1 MAARALATA
10 VAMAFAPTT
19 SRSQS
24 ALMVGGRPP
33 KDVEMELCDIGTVFA
48 KLNEIKSNPDCHS
61 QPAPPTWYPGRA
73 DTCNAACGI
82 VFEPFWDQCGEMLT
96 VAGMGGMDEMGI
108 FCAFANSLHAN
119 VLSAHSN
126 AFLPDDH
133 CLEALYPPGSC
144 GTFCNLHTYECYL
157 TEIQESCCDEEGHV
171 MLKRFCRP
179 TSRIR

>member
-1 MAARALATA
+1 
-10 VAMAFAPTT
+10 
-19 SRSQS
+19 
-24 ALMVGGRPP
+24 MVGAG
-33 KDVEMELCDIGTVFA
+33 
-48 KLNEIKSNPDCHS
+48 
-61 QPAPPTWYPGRA
+61 
-73 DTCNAACGI
+73 
-82 VFEPFWDQCGEMLT
+82 DQCGNMLT
-96 VAGMGGMDEMGI
+96 DSGMGGMDEMGI

-171 MLKRFCRP
+171 TLKRFCRP
-179 TSRIR
+179 TSRMR

>member
-1 MAARALATA
+1 MAARAFATA
-10 VAMAFAPTT
+10 VAVAFAPTT

-108 FCAFANSLHAN
+108 FCAFAKHPSPRF
-119 VLSAHSN
+119 LSAHSN
-126 AFLPDDH
+126 AMRQTTT
-133 CLEALYPPGSC
+133 AWRRS
-144 GTFCNLHTYECYL
+144 TRRAAAAR
-157 TEIQESCCDEEGHV
+157 SA
-171 MLKRFCRP
+171 
-179 TSRIR
+179 TSTRTNAT

>member
-10 VAMAFAPTT
+10 AAVAFAPTT

-61 QPAPPTWYPGRA
+61 QPAPSTWYPGRA

-108 FCAFANSLHAN
+108 FCAFAK
-119 VLSAHSN
+119 
-126 AFLPDDH
+126 AFTP
-133 CLEALYPPGSC
+133 S
-144 GTFCNLHTYECYL
+144 
-157 TEIQESCCDEEGHV
+157 S
-171 MLKRFCRP
+171 
-179 TSRIR
+179 

>member
-10 VAMAFAPTT
+10 VAVAFAPTT

-119 VLSAHSN
+119 VLSALQLTRSCQMTTAWRRSTRRAAAARSATSTPTN
-126 AFLPDDH
+126 A
-133 CLEALYPPGSC
+133 
-144 GTFCNLHTYECYL
+144 
-157 TEIQESCCDEEGHV
+157 
-171 MLKRFCRP
+171 
-179 TSRIR
+179 TSRRSRSPAAMRRDT